1 MNRHRPIPAL
11 LACLMVAACGAAVA
25 PAALVQLEAEWG
37 AVDAERLAAEAPEA
51 SREAADWLARAREA
65 LSAGEVEAA
74 ERFAGLGSIALR
86 TAALHLRR
94 LELGERARS
103 AEEALAGLQRER
115 ERLDDALELARRE
128 EERKRLRVHLE
139 TVVDAERRR
148 AAADEELRDAA
159 LPPKE
164 RKALDGARLAIAAE
178 LEARA
183 RVALAALLGLA
194 EAGVLI
200 PEQAIPLVGD
210 IDLAVAAV
218 ASGDLAGAQEH
229 CENAGVHARGMI
241 DDAFDAGGEGYDSRV
256 AALGAQVRGA
266 TGLADRARDEELGVG
281 LSLAVRFT
289 GKGIL
294 DRGSAVLVEETA
306 AALGG
311 LPGLAA
317 VLVVAR
323 AGREA
328 AAVAEA
334 LRPRLGERRPAVT
347 VLPSAG
353 VGSAA
358 PLVALRTQRNR
369 VGLLLIPLPAE
380 AGVAP

>member
-1 MNRHRPIPAL
+1 
-11 LACLMVAACGAAVA
+11 
-25 PAALVQLEAEWG
+25 
-37 AVDAERLAAEAPEA
+37 
-51 SREAADWLARAREA
+51 
-65 LSAGEVEAA
+65 
-74 ERFAGLGSIALR
+74 LG
-86 TAALHLRR
+86 
-94 LELGERARS
+94 
-103 AEEALAGLQRER
+103 
-115 ERLDDALELARRE
+115 
-128 EERKRLRVHLE
+128 
-139 TVVDAERRR
+139 
-148 AAADEELRDAA
+148 
-159 LPPKE
+159 
-164 RKALDGARLAIAAE
+164 GARLAIAVE

-183 RVALAALLGLA
+183 RVALAALEALA

-200 PEQAIPLVGD
+200 PEQAIPLAGD
-210 IDLAVAAV
+210 IDLAVAAI
-218 ASGDLAGAQEH
+218 AAGDLAGAQEH

-266 TGLADRARDEELGVG
+266 TGLAARARDEELGVG

-289 GKGIL
+289 GKGGL

-323 AGREA
+323 ADREA

-334 LRPRLGERRPAVT
+334 LRPRLGERRPAVP

-358 PLVALRTQRNR
+358 PLVALRIQRDR
-369 VGLLLIPLPAE
+369 VGLLLIPAPA
-380 AGVAP
+380 VAVAAP